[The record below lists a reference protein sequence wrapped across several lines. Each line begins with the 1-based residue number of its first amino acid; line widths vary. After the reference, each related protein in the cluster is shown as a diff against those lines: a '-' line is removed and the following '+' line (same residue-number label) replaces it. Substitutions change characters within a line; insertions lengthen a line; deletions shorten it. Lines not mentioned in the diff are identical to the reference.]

1 MRIQQNRGF
10 TLLEVM
16 ISMLILAIGILGL
29 ALLISV
35 SIYGNSFSNESTRAN
50 ALAQQ
55 EVENLV
61 NQSSYGA
68 LPFVSITDS
77 VSGVF
82 KVYRTVEDKTSN
94 ASLPAGVVKIDV
106 VVSWTD
112 QKAVART
119 VNYST
124 LKPTV

>member
-1 MRIQQNRGF
+1 MRIQQDRGF

-16 ISMLILAIGILGL
+16 ISMIILAIGILGL

-55 EVENLV
+55 EVESLV
-61 NQSSYGA
+61 NLSSYGA

-77 VSGVF
+77 VSGVY

-94 ASLPAGVVKIDV
+94 ASLPSGVVKIEV

-124 LKPTV
+124 LKPIV

>member
-1 MRIQQNRGF
+1 MRIHKNKGF

-16 ISMLILAIGILGL
+16 ISMIILAIGILGL

-35 SIYGNSFSNESTRAN
+35 SIYGNSYSNESTRAN

-55 EVENLV
+55 EVETLV
-61 NQSSYGA
+61 NQASYGA

-77 VSGVF
+77 VSGKF
-82 KVYRTVEDKTSN
+82 KVYRAVSDKTSN
-94 ASLPAGVVKIDV
+94 PTIPTGIVKIDV

-112 QKAVART
+112 QKALART

-124 LKPTV
+124 LKPMI